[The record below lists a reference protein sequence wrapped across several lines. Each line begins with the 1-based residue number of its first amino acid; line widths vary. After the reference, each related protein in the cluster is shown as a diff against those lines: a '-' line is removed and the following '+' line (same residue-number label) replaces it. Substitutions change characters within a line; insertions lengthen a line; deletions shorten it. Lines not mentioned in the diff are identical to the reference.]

1 MYTFGNV
8 CDTILMIDS
17 NFQGKERIKK
27 EITTSMVLIDQ
38 K

>member
-8 CDTILMIDS
+8 CDIILKIDS
-17 NFQGKERIKK
+17 NFQVKERIKT
-27 EITTSMVLIDQ
+27 EITTSMVLIDP